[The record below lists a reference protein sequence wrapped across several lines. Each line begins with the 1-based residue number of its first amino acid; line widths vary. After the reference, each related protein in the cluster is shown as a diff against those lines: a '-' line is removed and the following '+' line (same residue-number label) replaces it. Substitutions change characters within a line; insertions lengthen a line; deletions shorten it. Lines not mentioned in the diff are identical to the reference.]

1 MTLYAD
7 IDQLRSVK
15 RTESAVD
22 AYTDRLQEMLD
33 NAALAAYDRRSAIE
47 AAVTRFDLLEE
58 ISESFTPAQDEALM
72 HAIARGE
79 NRDLHLIHCL
89 MLQAKEAI
97 VRRRLAG
104 GVT

>member
-7 IDQLRSVK
+7 IDQLRSVQ
-15 RTESAVD
+15 RVTQSVD
-22 AYTDRLQEMLD
+22 YYSDRLQEALD
-33 NAALAAYDRRSAIE
+33 NAALAAYDRRAEIE
-47 AAVTRFDLLEE
+47 AAVTRFDLLDE

-89 MLQAKEAI
+89 LLQAKESI
-97 VRRRLAG
+97 VKRRLAG
-104 GVT
+104 GA

>member
-1 MTLYAD
+1 MLYAD
-7 IDQLRSVK
+7 IDRLRSVQ

-33 NAALAAYDRRSAIE
+33 NAALAAYDRRAQLE

-89 MLQAKEAI
+89 MLQARESI
-97 VRRRLAG
+97 VKRRLAG
-104 GVT
+104 GV

>member
-1 MTLYAD
+1 MRYAD
-7 IDQLRSVK
+7 IDKLRSVQ
-15 RTESAVD
+15 RVTQSVD
-22 AYTDRLQEMLD
+22 YYSDRLQEALD
-33 NAALAAYDRRSAIE
+33 NAALAAYDRRSQIE

-89 MLQAKEAI
+89 LLQAKEAI
-97 VRRRLAG
+97 VKRRLSG
-104 GVT
+104 GV

>member
-1 MTLYAD
+1 MLYAD
-7 IDQLRSVK
+7 IDRLRNVQ
-15 RTESAVD
+15 RTERAVE
-22 AYTDRLQEMLD
+22 AYTDRLQDLLD

-58 ISESFTPAQDEALM
+58 MSETFTPAQDEALM

-89 MLQAKEAI
+89 LLQAKEAI
-97 VRRRLAG
+97 VKRRLAG
-104 GVT
+104 GV